1 MKKYNFDIEHQFLY
15 HANTQ
20 RFEKFLNHYELLKL
34 SKNVKGSIV
43 ELGVFKGSS
52 LIRLAHYRDLLKIK
66 KKIYG
71 FDTFKLFPKNKSNFL
86 YDKKFPKKFEDYAG
100 RPIELDKLKKI
111 LKSKKIKKVTLI
123 KGNIYQTL
131 NFFDK
136 KNIKISFLHLDLD
149 TENITLYALKKLYKK
164 IEKGGIVVFDD
175 YNIHKGINRAV
186 KKFFVEKTNIRKPL
200 FGINPHFVIKT

>member
-52 LIRLAHYRDLLKIK
+52 LIRLAHFRDLLKIK
-66 KKIYG
+66 KIIYG
-71 FDTFKLFPKNKSNFL
+71 LDTFKLFPKNKSKFL

-100 RPIELDKLKKI
+100 RPIELNELKKI
-111 LKSKKIKKVTLI
+111 LKSKKIKNVKLI

-136 KNIKISFLHLDLD
+136 KKIQISFLHLDLD
-149 TENITLYALKKLYKK
+149 TENVTLFALKKLYKK
-164 IEKGGIVVFDD
+164 IEKGGIILFDD
-175 YNIHKGINRAV
+175 YNIHRGINRAV
-186 KKFFVEKTNIRKPL
+186 KKFFVKKTNIKKPL
-200 FGINPHFVIKT
+200 FGSNPHFFIKT